1 MERDRFRH
9 SKSHRGQPDR
19 RPVVVLALL
28 VVGVFLVA
36 GAVAAVVAWSGGRE
50 DDLAGLSAVGS
61 TSCTP
66 VDVTTSSSFEP
77 VLREV
82 SASLRQGENCAEVR
96 VYVADGRPAVDS
108 LKDTSADVWIP
119 DDAAWAGVVP
129 EGVLAPDA
137 DGRPEVLA
145 TSPFYMVTD
154 AGTAGRIKAAGGTWR
169 ALAGLFTPETGLT
182 MVVRDPAES
191 GDGMVAAGGVGE
203 AVWVA
208 EGMDA
213 SSLALATA
221 FEVTRTVKGDAP
233 ALPKAA
239 GDVGVVPEYAL
250 LRFGVPQGAVVV
262 AGSDNTPS
270 LRFAWLP
277 TAAGAARADRAP
289 ALRRL
294 HDALVGKAGLAAIQ
308 RAGFRG
314 PDGAAAPG
322 TASRLPAATAKPF
335 DILGPH
341 HVEHVFATWY
351 PEVRRADLLM
361 VVDVSGSMG
370 RTAPDSDR
378 PLIDVVRDGVTEVG
392 KLLPDDSRIG
402 LWEFG
407 SRLDGTKDYREVLPA
422 GDLGQGQR
430 DKLGDATAALR
441 AQQTG
446 TGLYDTI
453 LAAYEAAKD
462 RHRDG
467 VLAHV
472 FVFTDGRNEDD
483 PGSVSIEDLTA
494 RLKAAQDPER
504 PVALSVVAF
513 GDAAADVE
521 ALTKALEPVDAD
533 VEALTS
539 AKGVPAVFVHV
550 AAGGPH

>member
-36 GAVAAVVAWSGGRE
+36 GAAAGVVAWSGGDGE
-50 DDLAGLSAVGS
+50 DVAGLSAVGAS
-61 TSCTP
+61 SCTP
-66 VDVTTSSSFEP
+66 VDVTTSTSFEP

-82 SASLRQGENCAEVR
+82 AASLRQGENCADVR
-96 VYVADGRPAVDS
+96 VNVADGRPAADA
-108 LKDTSADVWIP
+108 LTETSADVWIP
-119 DDAAWAGVVP
+119 DDASWAGVIP
-129 EGVLAPDA
+129 EGVLAPDP

-145 TSPFYMVTD
+145 QSPFYMVTD
-154 AGTAGRIKAAGGTWR
+154 AATAARIKAAGGTWR
-169 ALAGLFTPETGLT
+169 GLAGLFVPGTGLR
-182 MVVRDPAES
+182 MVVRDPAAS
-191 GDGMVAAGGVGE
+191 GDGMVAAAGVGE

-221 FEVTRTVKGDAP
+221 FEVTRTVRGSAP
-233 ALPKAA
+233 ALPKAT

-250 LRFGVPQGAVVV
+250 LRFGVPEGAVVV
-262 AGSDNTPS
+262 AGSDNTPT

-277 TAAGAARADRAP
+277 TAHGAARADRAP

-294 HDALVGKAGLAAIQ
+294 HDALVGEAGLAAVQ
-308 RAGFRG
+308 RAGLRG

-378 PLIDVVRDGVTEVG
+378 PLIDLVRDGVTEVG

-407 SRLDGTKDYREVLPA
+407 SRLDGANDYREVLPP
-422 GDLGQGQR
+422 GDLDKSQR
-430 DKLGDATAALR
+430 GRLGDATAALR

-453 LAAYEAAKD
+453 LAAYETAQE
-462 RHRDG
+462 RYRGG
-467 VLAHV
+467 VLSHV
-472 FVFTDGRNEDD
+472 FVFTDGRNQDD
-483 PGSVSIEDLTA
+483 PGSVSLEQLTE
-494 RLKAAQDPER
+494 RLTAAQDPQR